1 MLCKFALNEASY
13 PSLKFYNPILN
24 TLVVIACH
32 KSLDSYLKRSTCVG
46 YLHQHE
52 IKELNILHHFYN
64 VMTAKDSDHLTLRIT
79 LSSCLQL
86 LMYTY
91 AYMQIF

>member
-1 MLCKFALNEASY
+1 MELNSEWDLQMSLCITYATFALNEASS
-13 PSLKFYNPILN
+13 PSLKFYNPIFN

-32 KSLDSYLKRSTCVG
+32 KSLDSNLKRSTCVG

-64 VMTAKDSDHLTLRIT
+64 VMTAKDSSDHLTLELR
-79 LSSCLQL
+79 
-86 LMYTY
+86 
-91 AYMQIF
+91 

>member
-1 MLCKFALNEASY
+1 MNSSH
-13 PSLKFYNPILN
+13 PSSKFYNPILN

-32 KSLDSYLKRSTCVG
+32 KSLDSYLKRSTCLG